1 MRYFV
6 MMVECR
12 RLGWYKEWGEQ
23 VENVMV
29 RFMLCWWKENKLKI
43 IKKLIRK
50 HKKWRKQILRNTNII
65 HITLCFFNNIVK
77 FQSISL
83 LNHYIN
89 NSLIMI
95 TLIKIRIL
103 ILIHKLISNKNHNNN
118 NSNKNKKLKQKERK
132 LN

>member
-1 MRYFV
+1 MQYFV

-12 RLGWYKEWGEQ
+12 RLEWYKEWEEQ

-29 RFMLCWWKENKLKI
+29 LCMLCWWKENKLKI

-50 HKKWRKQILRNTNII
+50 HKKWRKQTLKSINII
-65 HITLCFFNNIVK
+65 HITLRFFNNIVK